1 MLNIYE
7 DDSFQLLDSDYLMG
21 GTKWI
26 KELRFRYLYNF
37 ILKDKEIRWKF
48 DKKRLKS
55 LKSGNSDI
63 LLLYMGV
70 YSLICY

>member
-1 MLNIYE
+1 MLNIYK

-21 GTKWI
+21 GTQRI

-48 DKKRLKS
+48 DKKK
-55 LKSGNSDI
+55 G
-63 LLLYMGV
+63 
-70 YSLICY
+70 